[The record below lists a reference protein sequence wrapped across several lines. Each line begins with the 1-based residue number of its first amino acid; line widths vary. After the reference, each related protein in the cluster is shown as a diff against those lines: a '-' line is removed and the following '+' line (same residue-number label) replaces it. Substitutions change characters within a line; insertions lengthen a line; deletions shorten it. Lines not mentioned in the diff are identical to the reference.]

1 MLDNCRLLDSRLY
14 KGKNGTLLLQKYN
27 QYDPCGHSNLRLTL
41 STLGDNGEIKQV
53 AEKKYFNA
61 GSFDKWV
68 NGSELTGDTIRVS
81 DHGKTLALGYTS
93 HDYFSIDEF
102 GVKGNMSEKSVFEIK
117 DFCKKFGPRG
127 EVAFKKFA
135 AFVEKM
141 CKR

>member
-27 QYDPCGHSNLRLTL
+27 QYDHCGHSNLRLTL

-53 AEKKYFNA
+53 AEKSYKGGYFY
-61 GSFDKWV
+61 KWV
-68 NGSELTGDTIRVS
+68 NGSATTGDRISVVGN
-81 DHGKTLALGYTS
+81 GKILDLGDIS

-135 AFVEKM
+135 AFVGQM

>member
-27 QYDPCGHSNLRLTL
+27 QYDHCGHSNLRLTL

-53 AEKKYFNA
+53 AEKSYCKGGN
-61 GSFDKWV
+61 FDKWV
-68 NGSELTGDTIRVS
+68 NGSELTGDRISVL
-81 DHGKTLALGYTS
+81 DNGKTLALGDIS

-102 GVKGNMSEKSVFEIK
+102 GVKGNMSEKSVFEVK

-127 EVAFKKFA
+127 EIAFKKFA

>member
-1 MLDNCRLLDSRLY
+1 MLDNCSLLDSRLY

-27 QYDPCGHSNLRLTL
+27 QYDHCGHSNLRLTL

-53 AEKKYFNA
+53 AEKSYKGGYFY
-61 GSFDKWV
+61 KWV
-68 NGSELTGDTIRVS
+68 NGSATTGDRISVVGN
-81 DHGKTLALGYTS
+81 GKILDLGDIS
-93 HDYFSIDEF
+93 HDYLSIDPFE
-102 GVKGNMSEKSVFEIK
+102 VRGNMSEKSVFEVK

>member
-27 QYDPCGHSNLRLTL
+27 QYDHCGHSNLRLTL

-53 AEKKYFNA
+53 AEKKYCKGGNF
-61 GSFDKWV
+61 SKWV
-68 NGSELTGDTIRVS
+68 NGSELTGDRISVL
-81 DHGKTLALGYTS
+81 DNGKTLALGDIS

-102 GVKGNMSEKSVFEIK
+102 GVKGNMSEKSVFEVK

>member
-27 QYDPCGHSNLRLTL
+27 QYDHCGHSNLRLTL
-41 STLGDNGEIKQV
+41 STLGDNGSIKQV
-53 AEKKYFNA
+53 AEKSYCKGGNFA
-61 GSFDKWV
+61 KWV
-68 NGSELTGDTIRVS
+68 NGSELTGDMISVS
-81 DHGKTLALGYTS
+81 DHGKTLALGDIS

-135 AFVEKM
+135 AFVGQM

>member
-14 KGKNGTLLLQKYN
+14 KGKNGTLLLQKYRDN
-27 QYDPCGHSNLRLTL
+27 NVSGDVRLTL
-41 STLGDNGEIKQV
+41 SPLGDNGELKQV
-53 AEKKYFNA
+53 AEKSYFNA

-81 DHGKTLALGYTS
+81 DHGKSLALGYPS

-135 AFVEKM
+135 AFVGQM

>member
-27 QYDPCGHSNLRLTL
+27 QYDHCGHSNLRLTL

-53 AEKKYFNA
+53 AEKSYCKGGNF
-61 GSFDKWV
+61 SKWV
-68 NGSELTGDTIRVS
+68 NGSELTGDRISVL
-81 DHGKTLALGYTS
+81 DNGKTLALGDIS

-102 GVKGNMSEKSVFEIK
+102 GVKGNMSEKSVFEVK

>member
-27 QYDPCGHSNLRLTL
+27 QYDHCGHSNLRLTL

-53 AEKKYFNA
+53 AEKSYCKSGNF
-61 GSFDKWV
+61 SKWV
-68 NGSELTGDTIRVS
+68 NGSELTGDRISVL
-81 DHGKTLALGYTS
+81 DHGKTLALGDIS

>member
-1 MLDNCRLLDSRLY
+1 MLDNCSLLDSRLY
-14 KGKNGTLLLQKYN
+14 KGKNGTLLLQKYRDN
-27 QYDPCGHSNLRLTL
+27 DVSGDVRLTL

-53 AEKKYFNA
+53 AEKSYFNA

-81 DHGKTLALGYTS
+81 DHGKSLALGYPS

>member
-27 QYDPCGHSNLRLTL
+27 QYDHCGHSNLRLTL

-53 AEKKYFNA
+53 AEKSYKGGYFY
-61 GSFDKWV
+61 KWV
-68 NGSELTGDTIRVS
+68 NGSATTGDRISVVGN
-81 DHGKTLALGYTS
+81 GKILDLGDIS
-93 HDYFSIDEF
+93 HDYLSIDPFE
-102 GVKGNMSEKSVFEIK
+102 VSGNTSEKSVFEVK

-135 AFVEKM
+135 AFVGQM

>member
-1 MLDNCRLLDSRLY
+1 MLDNCSLLDSRLY
-14 KGKNGTLLLQKYN
+14 KGKNGTLLLQKYRDN
-27 QYDPCGHSNLRLTL
+27 DVSGDVRLTL

-53 AEKKYFNA
+53 AEKSYVRGGA
-61 GSFDKWV
+61 IDKWV
-68 NGSELTGDTIRVS
+68 NGSALTGDKIRIA
-81 DHGKTLALGYTS
+81 D
-93 HDYFSIDEF
+93 
-102 GVKGNMSEKSVFEIK
+102 KGHILWLEKSSGETWGINCNGCCGSMSKKSVFEFK

>member
-14 KGKNGTLLLQKYN
+14 KGKNGTLLLQKYRDN
-27 QYDPCGHSNLRLTL
+27 NVSGDVRLTL

-53 AEKKYFNA
+53 AEKSYKGGYFY
-61 GSFDKWV
+61 KWV
-68 NGSELTGDTIRVS
+68 NGSATTGDRISVVGN
-81 DHGKTLALGYTS
+81 GKILDLGDIS
-93 HDYFSIDEF
+93 HDYLSIDPFE
-102 GVKGNMSEKSVFEIK
+102 VSGNMSEKSVFEIR

-135 AFVEKM
+135 AFVGQM